1 MTPQHWLYTIPL
13 RLRYLFR
20 RNQVEQELD
29 AELRDHLEQ
38 KTQHYISTGLS
49 PEEARR
55 DATRDIDG
63 LELRKEQ
70 CRDTRHL
77 NLVDNLLR
85 DFRHAAR
92 SLRKNPGFTIVAI
105 LILTLG
111 IGANIAI
118 FSMVNALLLHPYDF
132 PDLDRL
138 VNVWENRG
146 VDEGIDF
153 RRVAPA
159 DVNDLRASSQSF
171 TGIATYRF
179 SEFNLSV
186 SGNAEPVRTYRISAN
201 FFDVLGTAP
210 AFGRAFS
217 LANEQPGSDDV
228 AILSHAIW
236 QHQFAGDP
244 AVLGKTFRLNSRVY
258 TVSAVMPPGFN
269 FPTSVQIWIP
279 LALTPAEQN
288 DRATLSLAALARL
301 KSGVSRAQALAELN
315 NFSLHHRQQYP
326 QTNADRSATLLELRK
341 ELYLY
346 SLPLFLLL
354 QAAAVFVLFLA
365 CANLANLLFARMVG
379 RQKEIAIRT
388 ALGAGR
394 LRMSAL
400 FISETLLLSLV
411 AGTLASAV
419 SFWTVNLL
427 RTSISPS
434 WTMWIPG
441 WEGIRVDRNI
451 LLFTIALT
459 IVVGILF
466 GVTTVFHAAR
476 FNLNNALKDA
486 GRAGLSRAK
495 TRVRDALVVVQVALA
510 LILLVCAGLTTQ
522 GFARL
527 ARSYQG
533 FDPANVLRTEIVL
546 PKDAYSDKTKIAS
559 FFRQFLREAGALPGA
574 ASAALIANSPASNVD
589 NETSLFTIEG
599 RPSIRSSEA
608 PSAEIQVASPDYF
621 QALRIHLVAGRSI
634 SPADAAAAAPVAVIS
649 QAMATRFWPAGD
661 ALGHRIKLSAES
673 NSAVGAGLATPAPT
687 QSSTVPG
694 AAASPAPAE
703 WLTIVGIV
711 ADVRQNWW
719 NPVARPVLYQPLDQS
734 PQRSM
739 TLLLRSNSEPLSYG
753 QSIREIVRR
762 LDPDVA
768 VPSLNTFNHEIEDSI
783 AIIRIL
789 GVLMGI
795 FGAVA
800 LALAS
805 VGVYGVLTE
814 AVAQRTREIG
824 IRMSLGADATKIRSL
839 ILKQAIKLATIGLA
853 IGIPLSLAL
862 NRVMATTLF
871 GVVPLDPALVAG
883 FAAVLLMVAAAA
895 AYLPARRAMLLDP
908 IRALHYE

>member
-1 MTPQHWLYTIPL
+1 MKTMRPEYWLYTIPL
-13 RLRYLFR
+13 RIRSLFR
-20 RNQVEQELD
+20 RDQVEQELD
-29 AELRDHLEQ
+29 DEFRDHLER
-38 KTQHYISTGLS
+38 KTQHYLAAGLS
-49 PEEARR
+49 PEDARR
-55 DATRDIDG
+55 SARRDIDG

-70 CRDTRHL
+70 CRDTRRL
-77 NLVDNLLR
+77 NLLDNLLR

-92 SLRKNPGFTIVAI
+92 SLRKNPGFTVVAI

-118 FSMVNALLLHPYDF
+118 FSMVNALLLHPYNF

-138 VNVWENRG
+138 VRVWESRG
-146 VDEGIDF
+146 VDEGLES
-153 RRVAPA
+153 RVIAPA
-159 DVNDLRASSQSF
+159 DAADLRAFSTTF
-171 TGIATYRF
+171 TGLTTFRYAN
-179 SEFNLSV
+179 FNLSV
-186 SGNAEPVRTYRISAN
+186 SGTAEPVRTYCVSSN

-210 AFGRAFS
+210 ALGRAFS
-217 LANEQPGSDDV
+217 FANEQPGSDDV
-228 AILSHAIW
+228 AILSNAVW

-244 AVLGKTFRLNSRVY
+244 AVVGKTFRLNGRVY
-258 TVSAVMPPGFN
+258 TVIGVMSRRFD
-269 FPTSVQIWIP
+269 FPAATQMWVP
-279 LALTPAEQN
+279 LALSPAEQN
-288 DRATLSLAALARL
+288 NRAAMSLEALARL
-301 KSGVSRAQALAELN
+301 KPGVSRAQALSELD
-315 NFSLHHRQQYP
+315 NFSAHLRQQYP
-326 QTNADRSATLLELRK
+326 QTNANRSATLLELRK

-411 AGTLASAV
+411 AGTLASAF

-434 WTMWIPG
+434 WTMWVPG
-441 WEGIRVDRNI
+441 WEAIRVDRAI

-466 GVTTVFHAAR
+466 GLTTVFHAAR

-495 TRVRDALVVVQVALA
+495 TRVRNALVVVQVALA

-527 ARSYQG
+527 ASSYQG
-533 FDPANVLRTEIVL
+533 FDPANVLHNEISL
-546 PKDAYSDKTKIAS
+546 PKDAYSDNTKAAS
-559 FFRQFLREAGALPGA
+559 FFRQVLRESSALPGV
-574 ASAALIANSPASNVD
+574 ASAALIANPPASNVD
-589 NETSLFTIEG
+589 DQASFFTIEG

-608 PSAEIQVASPDYF
+608 PSTDLQVASPEYF
-621 QALRIHLVAGRSI
+621 QTLRIRLVSGRTFSE
-634 SPADAAAAAPVAVIS
+634 ADAAAAPPVALIS

-661 ALGHRIKLSAES
+661 ALGHCVKLAATNSTAAA
-673 NSAVGAGLATPAPT
+673 SAVGAGLAPPASDTP
-687 QSSTVPG
+687 QSD
-694 AAASPAPAE
+694 E
-703 WLTIVGIV
+703 CLTIVGIV

-719 NPVARPVLYQPLDQS
+719 NPVARPVLYQPLDQA
-734 PQRSM
+734 PRRRDM
-739 TLLLRSNSEPLSYG
+739 TLLLRGTADPLSYG
-753 QSIREIVRR
+753 PAVREIVRR
-762 LDPDVA
+762 LDPNVA
-768 VPSLNTFNHEIEDSI
+768 IPSLNTFEHEIEDSI

-789 GVLMGI
+789 GLLMGV
-795 FGAVA
+795 FGVVA

-814 AVAQRTREIG
+814 AVAQRTKEIG
-824 IRMSLGADATKIRSL
+824 IRMSLGADAAKIRRL
-839 ILKQAIKLATIGLA
+839 ILTQALQLTLIGLA
-853 IGIPLSLAL
+853 AGIPLSLAI
-862 NRVMATTLF
+862 NKVMASTLF
-871 GVVPLDPALVAG
+871 GVVPLNPTLITA
-883 FAAVLLMVAAAA
+883 FAAALLAVASAA
-895 AYLPARRAMLLDP
+895 AYLPARRAMRLDP